1 MIHSLLTPVKILS
14 ESELDGRQLASMVR
28 FITGIGDRAL
38 NVAVVRD
45 EFPMPARAALVEALR
60 AEATV
65 TELTDVS
72 PNPLS
77 ADIDRM
83 LAAHTLADHP
93 LEGCDAVIGIGGG
106 SVLDSAKA
114 LAMLAKNGGSLD
126 DYLGP
131 AATRK
136 IEKKGLPLILVPTTA
151 GTGSEVTKVGVFTSA
166 TGRKFT
172 LGSPLLLADA
182 AVLCGALTHSMPP
195 SLTAAT
201 GFDALDHAFES
212 IWNKNAT
219 AVTRMAAREAA
230 VEVLENLDAAYDA
243 STRTDK
249 PLPGDAEARQNM
261 LEASC
266 KAGVAFSITGTAAGH
281 ALSFVLSEEWHVPH
295 GAACA
300 FTLEEIYGFALGDAA
315 VAAEIA
321 KIAAHFFPGTTGTK
335 ELCAML
341 LGKIRTMK
349 TRMKLGKTFAE
360 LKVTLKK
367 EDIPRF
373 FDRSFTDPKM
383 LNQLPPAT
391 PALLYPLLE
400 AKI

>member
-1 MIHSLLTPVKILS
+1 MLHSLLTPVKIIS
-14 ESELDGRQLASMVR
+14 ESGLDGRQLASMVR
-28 FITGIGDRAL
+28 FITGIGERPL

-45 EFPMPARAALVEALR
+45 EFPMPARTALVEGLR

-83 LAAHTLADHP
+83 LAAHP

-201 GFDALDHAFES
+201 GFDALDHALES

-219 AVTRMAAREAA
+219 AITRKAAAEAA

-249 PLPGDAEARQNM
+249 PLPGDAKARQNM

-281 ALSFVLSEEWHVPH
+281 ALSFILSEEWHVPH

-300 FTLEEIYGFALGDAA
+300 FTLEDIYGFALGDPV

-321 KIAAHFFPGTTGTK
+321 KIASRFFPGTTGTK
-335 ELCAML
+335 ELCDLL
-341 LGKIRTMK
+341 LGKIRAMK
-349 TRMKLGKTFAE
+349 ERMKLVKTFAE
-360 LKVTLKK
+360 LKIALSK

-383 LNQLPPAT
+383 LNQLPVAT
-391 PALLYPLLE
+391 PALLYPFLE
-400 AKI
+400 ARI

>member
-1 MIHSLLTPVKILS
+1 MIHSLLTPVKIIS

-28 FITGIGDRAL
+28 FITSIGERTL
-38 NVAVVRD
+38 NIAIVRD
-45 EFPMPARAALVEALR
+45 DYPMPARAALVEALR

-83 LAAHTLADHP
+83 LAAHPLA
-93 LEGCDAVIGIGGG
+93 GCDAVIGIGGG

-126 DYLGP
+126 EYLGP

-136 IEKKGLPLILVPTTA
+136 IEAKGLPLILVPTTA

-201 GFDALDHAFES
+201 GFDALDHALES

-219 AVTRMAAREAA
+219 AITRKAASEAA

-243 STRTDK
+243 STRTEK

-281 ALSFVLSEEWHVPH
+281 ALSFILSEEWHVPH

-300 FTLEEIYGFALGDAA
+300 FTLEEIYGFALGDDA

-335 ELCAML
+335 ELCALL
-341 LGKIRTMK
+341 LGKIRAMK
-349 TRMKLGKTFAE
+349 ARMKLGKTFAE
-360 LKVTLKK
+360 LKVAITK

-383 LNQLPPAT
+383 LNQLPVAT

>member
-1 MIHSLLTPVKILS
+1 MIHSLLTSVKIIC
-14 ESELDGRQLASMVR
+14 ESNLDGFKLASMVR
-28 FITGIGDRAL
+28 FITGIGDRPL
-38 NVAVVRD
+38 NIAIVRD
-45 EFPMPARAALVEALR
+45 EFPMPVRTALVEGLR
-60 AEATV
+60 AEATI
-65 TELTDVS
+65 TELTNVS

-77 ADIDRM
+77 ADINRM
-83 LAAHTLADHP
+83 LSAHP
-93 LEGCDAVIGIGGG
+93 LGDCDAVIGIGGG

-126 DYLGP
+126 DYLGSS
-131 AATRK
+131 ATRK
-136 IEKKGLPLILVPTTA
+136 IEQKGIPLILVPTTA

-219 AVTRMAAREAA
+219 AITRMAASEAA
-230 VEVLENLDAAYDA
+230 IEVLENLDAAYDA
-243 STRTDK
+243 SMRTDK
-249 PLPGDAEARQNM
+249 PLPGDTHARQKM

-281 ALSFVLSEEWHVPH
+281 ALSFILSEEWHVPH

-300 FTLEEIYGFALGDAA
+300 FTLEEIYGFALNDPA
-315 VAAEIA
+315 VATEIA
-321 KIAAHFFPGTTGTK
+321 QISAHFFPGTTGTK
-335 ELCAML
+335 ELCDRLLANIHAM
-341 LGKIRTMK
+341 KE
-349 TRMKLGKTFAE
+349 RMKLGKTFAD
-360 LKVTLKK
+360 LKISLTK

-383 LNQLPPAT
+383 LNQLPVAT
-391 PALLYPLLE
+391 PALLYPLLM